1 LTRRGSLGHPRA
13 STTVGCALCLARC
26 LLLPP
31 RLLIKSLMSIC
42 PQLDP
47 VEEEDHHSTLK
58 DSEQERESSE
68 EASNNDAPGNGG
80 SSDESFSTPRPRSL
94 MELATPQSEN
104 VTTRPKPGSTKPP
117 YHVAFKTPISDR
129 YANEIVK
136 KPRVGGG
143 VLASVAAPNNK
154 PRKAFRRPL
163 ADSEEKTWR
172 HGRLSFSSTFSD
184 DSPQVRGKCMVKGR
198 VALRKLISTHLFE
211 CPAAG
216 E

>member
-1 LTRRGSLGHPRA
+1 
-13 STTVGCALCLARC
+13 
-26 LLLPP
+26 
-31 RLLIKSLMSIC
+31 MSIC
-42 PQLDP
+42 LLEDP
-47 VEEEDHHSTLK
+47 AEDDEHYSTLK

-68 EASNNDAPGNGG
+68 EASNNDALGNGG

-129 YANEIVK
+129 YSNEVVK

-163 ADSEEKTWR
+163 ADTEEKLWR

-184 DSPQVRGKCMVKGR
+184 DSPQVRGECMGTCQL
-198 VALRKLISTHLFE
+198 ALRRLIPMHAPL
-211 CPAAG
+211 
-216 E
+216 